1 MAFLRHPLLSVNHQ
15 PRPGDV
21 AWRASSQSAHG
32 CAATSRRW
40 DIDLSGHEHRGPLGR
55 VAGLLSVGETNDSG
69 LPTIARDLFVEHPPI
84 EQGRRHSHATV
95 DPHRPVTPDPP
106 SRSVVTF
113 VAAHLPQG
121 QLVCIAAVECVAC
134 PIVASCGDWAMVHK
148 QSGLWGGALLER
160 GKPVGAPRRW
170 KLPRHLAEAVAA
182 AH

>member
-15 PRPGDV
+15 PRPGDGV

-40 DIDLSGHEHRGPLGR
+40 DIDRSGHEHREPLGR

-95 DPHRPVTPDPP
+95 DPDRPVTPDPP

-121 QLVCIAAVECVAC
+121 QLVCIAACNR
-134 PIVASCGDWAMVHK
+134 PIVFIQAEPNDYVEVD
-148 QSGLWGGALLER
+148 QGAEQR
-160 GKPVGAPRRW
+160 DDCDR
-170 KLPRHLAEAVAA
+170 
-182 AH
+182 